1 MYIYVEVCTHVHAQ
15 ATDAT
20 RPGIHICTY
29 IYAYIYIYVYVNVY
43 IQLVISRAEW
53 AEKHSIVEK
62 KREEKGRGTIAMN
75 VVEYREGQAVVQ
87 WMRFEA
93 QRKGALRSIEHYPRK
108 RVLGVRVNK
117 ESQGNRARVTPIH
130 STRTRCF

>member
-1 MYIYVEVCTHVHAQ
+1 MLKCVHTYTHKLQTPRGPAFIYVHTFM
-15 ATDAT
+15 
-20 RPGIHICTY
+20 HI
-29 IYAYIYIYVYVNVY
+29 YIYIYVYVNVY

-62 KREEKGRGTIAMN
+62 KREEKGRGAIAMD

-93 QRKGALRSIEHYPRK
+93 QRKGGASKHRTLSAETGIR
-108 RVLGVRVNK
+108 G
-117 ESQGNRARVTPIH
+117 QGE
-130 STRTRCF
+130 

>member
-1 MYIYVEVCTHVHAQ
+1 MYIHLCV
-15 ATDAT
+15 
-20 RPGIHICTY
+20 Y
-29 IYAYIYIYVYVNVY
+29 IYIYIYIYVYVNVY

-62 KREEKGRGTIAMN
+62 KREEKGRGAIAMD

-93 QRKGALRSIEHYPRK
+93 QRKGGASKH
-108 RVLGVRVNK
+108 
-117 ESQGNRARVTPIH
+117 
-130 STRTRCF
+130 RTLSAETGIRGEGE